1 MYTSLT
7 RFHIPLLLFAV
18 TGCSGPGNVNQHSEL
33 PAGSVIEVTFD
44 QPGSSLLAFEIAGSR
59 IISEG
64 GTSSR
69 GADTRYGFQQVNT
82 GSTWTHELEEDRNG
96 LAASL
101 RSHSDIPFTVQLKS
115 DGKVVKEMK
124 SGDTKE
130 VMFFAGLV
138 GNETTVD
145 ANDMR
150 PDAKQSGYLT
160 MLLEDWLAGN
170 DIRSYIDESFTQDD
184 INRVIE
190 GGPAIQAAYSP
201 DIAVAVNRMAAWT
214 PESTEDGVV
223 NFWGVL
229 VREDGG
235 ELLVEFLR
243 NENGKLQKLAFD
255 GPLSEKLSV
264 DE

>member
-18 TGCSGPGNVNQHSEL
+18 TGCSGPGNVTQHSEL

-150 PDAKQSGYLT
+150 PDAKQSEYLT

-243 NENGKLQKLAFD
+243 NEMA
-255 GPLSEKLSV
+255 SCRS
-264 DE
+264 